1 MKKRCFIL
9 IVAFVFCLPPTVG
22 EALGRGRDKL
32 PPPTDT
38 LYTRTLSE
46 RAFDH
51 YMNGD
56 LEAALDCYR
65 KVCEAAPRLR
75 DTARWGAA
83 LSSMGAIYRRKRMP
97 DSCLVCYQ
105 EALSLMEHTAD
116 YAAQSNLLSKIALHY
131 VANGQPDKADS
142 VADKAVDLAHKSG
155 EMKAIMFASYAG
167 SSICSRNGAYAKGIR
182 VMQGLMKEAK
192 RQNQP
197 QYMLRGYRVM
207 LQMFDRRGMR
217 DSVNY
222 YMDQTDS
229 TLNMMPAYMREV
241 ALVLEQQA
249 VIYAK
254 YGNFRKSL
262 EVYRKLLR
270 HQGGGNLTMDKI
282 YLGMARNYS
291 SMRDYLR
298 AMKYYNQAIKA
309 SDSIHA
315 VKLSRQDSV
324 FHVRM
329 GEREEALAES
339 ENQQDLLMQEIHSLR
354 RALYAIVAMAGLV
367 IGGLLYL
374 YGRSASGQRTK
385 K

>member
-1 MKKRCFIL
+1 MKRWFVL
-9 IVAFVFCLPPTVG
+9 IVVFVFCLPHSVG
-22 EALGRGRDKL
+22 EAFGRDRGTL

-38 LYTRTLSE
+38 LYTRALSDM
-46 RAFDH
+46 AFDH

-65 KVCEAAPRLR
+65 KVCEVAPRLR
-75 DTARWGAA
+75 DTARWSAA
-83 LSSMGAIYRRKRMP
+83 LSSMGAIYRRKRMS
-97 DSCLVCYQ
+97 DSCLVCYK
-105 EALSLMEHTAD
+105 EALRLVEHTAD
-116 YAAQSNLLSKIALHY
+116 YAVQSNLLGKIALQY
-131 VANGQPDKADS
+131 ATNGRPEKADS
-142 VADKAVDLAHKSG
+142 VADRAVDLAHKSG
-155 EMKAIMFASYAG
+155 EMEAIMFASYAG
-167 SSICSRNGAYAKGIR
+167 SSICFRSGAYAKGIR
-182 VMQGLMKEAK
+182 VMQDLVEEAK

-197 QYMLRGYRVM
+197 RYMLRGYRVM
-207 LQMFDRRGMR
+207 LQMFDRQGLR

-222 YMDQTDS
+222 YMSQTDS
-229 TLNMMPAYMREV
+229 TLHTMPAYIREV

-249 VIYAK
+249 VIHTK

-262 EVYRKLLR
+262 EVYRRLLR

-324 FHVRM
+324 FNVRI

-339 ENQQDLLMQEIHSLR
+339 ENQQDLLRQEIHSLR
-354 RALYAIVAMAGLV
+354 KTLYAIVAMAGLV
-367 IGGLLYL
+367 IVGLLYL
-374 YGRSASGQRTK
+374 YGRGASRQRTK

>member
-1 MKKRCFIL
+1 MKRWVIL
-9 IVAFVFCLPPTVG
+9 IVTFVCCLSYSAG
-22 EALGRGRDKL
+22 EAFGRDREPL

-38 LYTRTLSE
+38 LYTRTLSDM
-46 RAFDH
+46 AFDH
-51 YMNGD
+51 YMKGD

-65 KVCEAAPRLR
+65 KICEVAPRLR
-75 DTARWGAA
+75 DTARWSAA

-97 DSCLVCYQ
+97 DSCLVCYK
-105 EALSLMEHTAD
+105 EALRLVEHTYD
-116 YAAQSNLLSKIALHY
+116 YAVQSNLLSKIALHY
-131 VANGQPDKADS
+131 VSNGRPEKADS
-142 VADKAVDLAHKSG
+142 VADKAVDVAHKSG
-155 EMKAIMFASYAG
+155 ELKAIMFASYAG
-167 SSICSRNGAYAKGIR
+167 SSICFRNGAYAKGIR
-182 VMQGLMKEAK
+182 VMQNLVEEAK
-192 RQNQP
+192 RKKQP

-207 LQMFDRRGMR
+207 LQMFDRRGLR

-222 YMDQTDS
+222 YMSQTDS
-229 TLNMMPAYMREV
+229 TLNTMPVYMRET

-249 VIYAK
+249 VIYTK

-309 SDSIHA
+309 GDSLH
-315 VKLSRQDSV
+315 VVSLSRQDSV
-324 FHVRM
+324 FNARIV
-329 GEREEALAES
+329 ERDEALAES
-339 ENQQDLLMQEIHSLR
+339 EGQQDLLRQEIHSLR
-354 RALYAIVAMAGLV
+354 RILYAIVAIAGLM

-374 YGRSASGQRTK
+374 YGRNASK
-385 K
+385 